1 MLNDL
6 SLFSEAITADRLD
19 AEWSFDRSTGR
30 YRDERGRF
38 LSRKAVHAI
47 VDKRI
52 EKLATKLRRYTRM
65 MADGNITFDQWQ
77 QSVREAIKSAH
88 VQNAIIGKGGRDN
101 MTASDYGKIGQRLR
115 QEYSYLQGFAL
126 DLLEQKVSMPMAL
139 ARIGLYAESTRG
151 SYWQGAELRQR
162 EQGYS
167 LMRRVLD
174 PMAQHCD
181 DCIRYAR
188 AGIVSIGSLPLP
200 GERCEC
206 RARCR
211 CSIEYLRQQA
221 PSVPV

>member
-1 MLNDL
+1 MLNDI
-6 SLFSEAITADRLD
+6 SSFSQAITAERLD

-38 LSRKAVHAI
+38 LSRKAVNAI

-65 MADGNITFDQWQ
+65 MTDGNINFDQWQ
-77 QSVREAIKSAH
+77 ESVREAIKAAH
-88 VQNAIIGKGGRDN
+88 IQNAIIGKGGRDN
-101 MTASDYGKIGQRLR
+101 MTASDFGKVGQRLR
-115 QEYSYLQGFAL
+115 QEYSYLQGFAR
-126 DLLEQKVSMPMAL
+126 DLLEQKISTPMAL
-139 ARIGLYAESTRG
+139 ARISLYAESTRG
-151 SYWQGAELRQR
+151 SYWQGSELRQQER
-162 EQGYS
+162 GYS

-174 PMAQHCD
+174 PMAEHCD

-200 GERCEC
+200 GQRCAC

-211 CSIEYLRQQA
+211 CSVEYLKQQLA
-221 PSVPV
+221 SVPV